1 MIRRKTL
8 FPVLFVI
15 IMLIFTVFVAWFL
28 PSVSNLRFRL
38 QDTQISL
45 ETSHG
50 RERKQQHEY
59 DETVADLHTV
69 REELAQLQPQIDQ
82 AEADTKELKAER
94 KELRRRLKE
103 LQSMTSS
110 EGAGS
115 DE

>member
-59 DETVADLHTV
+59 DETVAISILSGKN
-69 REELAQLQPQIDQ
+69 LPNFS
-82 AEADTKELKAER
+82 
-94 KELRRRLKE
+94 LRSIRQRLTQK
-103 LQSMTSS
+103 SS
-110 EGAGS
+110 RQNGRN
-115 DE
+115 